1 MNIPCVHTLHL
12 SSGPAVIQAAEQ
24 LGIKLSSHASADAFL
39 AATDV
44 SLAGCVVTDLQMP
57 GRTGYGIQRR
67 LLDLESPLAVI
78 FVAGSPSVSKTV
90 LAVRSGAVTVLEE
103 PFTAQQLAVE
113 IREAIR
119 ISEKRRDHIL
129 AVKDARSRLAT
140 LTPREQETLPGVLR
154 GRTNDAV
161 ANDLSVSTRTVE
173 RRRRSILER
182 LGVDCFAEVVRLL
195 AAAAQPVF
203 PFLEGKAVSET
214 SGLQLSED
222 ESGGVPLSSR
232 QFFRSEP
239 FALANWQAGSPMS
252 STPARV
258 ESLGT
263 SLGQRPG
270 RLL

>member
-1 MNIPCVHTLHL
+1 MDIPCVHTLHL
-12 SSGPAVIQAAEQ
+12 SPGPAVDQAVEQ
-24 LGIKLSSHASADAFL
+24 LGLKFRSHASTDAFL

-57 GRTGYGIQRR
+57 GRIGYGIQRR
-67 LLDLESPLAVI
+67 LLDLESPLAVM
-78 FVAGSPSVSKTV
+78 FVTGSPSVSKTV
-90 LAVRSGAVTVLEE
+90 LAVRSGAVNVLET

-113 IREAIR
+113 IREALR
-119 ISEKRRDHIL
+119 ISEKRREHIL

-182 LGVDCFAEVVRLL
+182 LGVDCFTEVVRLL
-195 AAAAQPVF
+195 DAAAQPVF
-203 PFLEGKAVSET
+203 PFLEGKSASET
-214 SGLQLSED
+214 SGLQNSD
-222 ESGGVPLSSR
+222 EESRGAPLSSR
-232 QFFRSEP
+232 QHLRKEP
-239 FALANWQAGSPMS
+239 FAIASRKTGSAMS
-252 STPARV
+252 NAPVRI
-258 ESLGT
+258 ESQGA
-263 SLGQRPG
+263 SLGQTPG